1 MSATDTPP
9 HYFAGRRQA
18 LLVGADRV
26 ELRAT
31 GWARWLPCVP
41 HRIVLRREEI
51 VGVALAD
58 YGRALHLFTHD
69 RRTLVAALD
78 EASVAARDLFVS
90 AFSAA
95 A

>member
-1 MSATDTPP
+1 MSPATTPTQS
-9 HYFAGRRQA
+9 FAGHHQT
-18 LLVGADRV
+18 LIVSADRV

-41 HRIVLRREEI
+41 HRVVLRRADI
-51 VGVALAD
+51 VGVALAQR
-58 YGRALHLFTHD
+58 GRALQLFTHD

-78 EASVAARDLFVS
+78 GASEAARDLFIS
-90 AFSAA
+90 AIAA